1 MDWQEINTTKVEEAL
16 AAAAPDLEGFR
27 AVAAGFFKKFAK
39 PPYNRRPNLGLRL
52 PGESC
57 VIAVRPS
64 WSWTHKQLDCEKV
77 LVECITDD
85 KLLSITLK
93 PGELPRY
100 SQISLRYGDV
110 ALERLLQVVRS
121 FVKEPK
127 RAFTGGPRRAAP
139 VASARSAWSSTSTS
153 PGCEGDERKGM
164 LSRTGLC
171 PWAFAVSG

>member
-1 MDWQEINTTKVEEAL
+1 MQWQEIDTKKVAEAL

-27 AVAAGFFKKFAK
+27 ALTASYFKTFAK

-64 WSWTHKQLDCEKV
+64 WSWAQKRLDCDKV

-110 ALERLLQVVRS
+110 ALERFLQVVRT
-121 FVKEPK
+121 FVKEPQ
-127 RAFTGGPRRAAP
+127 RVFSGGQDFCGICGRRL
-139 VASARSAWSSTSTS
+139 T
-153 PGCEGDERKGM
+153 DEA
-164 LSRTGLC
+164 SRTRGIGPECL
-171 PWAFAVSG
+171 VKYQYITRL

>member
-1 MDWQEINTTKVEEAL
+1 MDWQEIDTTKVEEAL

-57 VIAVRPS
+57 VISVRPS

-110 ALERLLQVVRS
+110 ALERLLQVVRT

-127 RAFTGGPRRAAP
+127 RAFTGGQDFCCICGRRL
-139 VASARSAWSSTSTS
+139 T
-153 PGCEGDERKGM
+153 DEA
-164 LSRTGLC
+164 SRTRGIGPECL
-171 PWAFAVSG
+171 VKYQYITRL